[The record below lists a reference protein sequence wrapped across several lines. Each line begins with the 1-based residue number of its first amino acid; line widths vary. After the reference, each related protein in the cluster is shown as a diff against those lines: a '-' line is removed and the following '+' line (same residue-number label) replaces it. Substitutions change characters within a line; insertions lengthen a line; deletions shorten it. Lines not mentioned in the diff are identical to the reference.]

1 MTMSPIVRARLLG
14 SLVVVVAFVAGVFTG
29 MALRKRPGEGVNVMV
44 TAKATNAMPR
54 ELEQLDLTDSQEV
67 VIRQILTRGRDRVL
81 GVVHDFEPRMRAAM
95 DTTNL
100 EIDAVLTE
108 AQRAA
113 LAAYRKDHPAF
124 IDEHERIIKGPD
136 GRTKVERR

>member
-1 MTMSPIVRARLLG
+1 MTASPIVRARRLG

-29 MALRKRPGEGVNVMV
+29 MAIRRRPGEGVNVMI

-81 GVVHDFEPRMRAAM
+81 GVVRDFDPRMRAAM

-108 AQRAA
+108 VQRAA
-113 LAAYRKDHPAF
+113 LAAYRKDHPPL
-124 IDEHERIIKGPD
+124 IDQQERIIKGPD
-136 GRTKVERR
+136 GKEIRRP